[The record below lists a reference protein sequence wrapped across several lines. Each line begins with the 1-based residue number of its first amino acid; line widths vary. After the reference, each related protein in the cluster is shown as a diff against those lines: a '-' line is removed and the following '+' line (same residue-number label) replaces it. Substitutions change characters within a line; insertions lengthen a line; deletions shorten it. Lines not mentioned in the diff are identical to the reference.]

1 MNDELFERLD
11 RIESLLLV
19 IVNALS
25 DEQADDDEP
34 HLSLDGEP
42 LGRPRDRELPL

>member
-1 MNDELFERLD
+1 MNDELRERLD

-19 IVNALS
+19 IVDALS

-34 HLSLDGEP
+34 QFSLDGEP
-42 LGRPRDRELPL
+42 LGSARDQELPL